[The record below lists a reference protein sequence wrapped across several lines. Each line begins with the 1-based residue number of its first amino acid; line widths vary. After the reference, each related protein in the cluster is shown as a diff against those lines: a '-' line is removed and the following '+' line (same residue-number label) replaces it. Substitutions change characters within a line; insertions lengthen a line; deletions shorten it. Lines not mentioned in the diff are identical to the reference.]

1 MTVKCFL
8 VTAAWFRLETRP
20 PHSRDL
26 VAAEF
31 FILHSE
37 NCPQQKTFGH
47 QEHQEK
53 HTCQLNAVP
62 LDILNELGY
71 TTF

>member
-1 MTVKCFL
+1 
-8 VTAAWFRLETRP
+8 
-20 PHSRDL
+20 